1 VLRERPF
8 REYPLIRTA
17 AGPSQPSA
25 RDFLYL
31 LADPS
36 SVIVT
41 ETFAARHRLNIGDRL
56 ALTMGDAR
64 REYVVRGLLAN
75 EGPARAL
82 QGNFVLMDIAAA
94 QWAFNRLG
102 LLDRLDVK
110 LRRDIPRE
118 RAEAEIGSRL
128 PASLVVRRPESSATE
143 VEKMI
148 AAFHFN
154 LNALGSIA
162 LIVGLFLIYNTM
174 SISVITRRDEIGTLR
189 ALGTGRRL
197 TLLLFLGEAILL
209 ALAGTAVGLVLGRL
223 MAAAAVRATAT
234 TVEVFF
240 IATAAT
246 REAASRA
253 LSPGEIGIAFA
264 VALPLALVAAAV
276 PALEA
281 ARVRPIEAMRGAER
295 LEKTFKPS
303 RKFFIAS
310 ATFLVVGCLLT
321 RPGPVG
327 GLPLFGYA
335 AALMLMLGG
344 AALAPNALWLACQV
358 ASRYVARWL
367 RPVRVEA
374 KLAAANL
381 RNAIP
386 RLSISVAALAV
397 ALAMMTAVSIMIG
410 SFRDTVTYWVS
421 QTLVADVYARP
432 LAQTSTNF
440 AGGRGGLPFGVAASQ
455 LPGRSSRGQRR

>member
-1 VLRERPF
+1 
-8 REYPLIRTA
+8 
-17 AGPSQPSA
+17 
-25 RDFLYL
+25 
-31 LADPS
+31 
-36 SVIVT
+36 
-41 ETFAARHRLNIGDRL
+41 
-56 ALTMGDAR
+56 
-64 REYVVRGLLAN
+64 
-75 EGPARAL
+75 
-82 QGNFVLMDIAAA
+82 
-94 QWAFNRLG
+94 
-102 LLDRLDVK
+102 DVK

-264 VALPLALVAAAV
+264 VALPL
-276 PALEA
+276 
-281 ARVRPIEAMRGAER
+281 
-295 LEKTFKPS
+295 
-303 RKFFIAS
+303 
-310 ATFLVVGCLLT
+310 
-321 RPGPVG
+321 
-327 GLPLFGYA
+327 
-335 AALMLMLGG
+335 
-344 AALAPNALWLACQV
+344 
-358 ASRYVARWL
+358 
-367 RPVRVEA
+367 
-374 KLAAANL
+374 
-381 RNAIP
+381 
-386 RLSISVAALAV
+386 
-397 ALAMMTAVSIMIG
+397 
-410 SFRDTVTYWVS
+410 
-421 QTLVADVYARP
+421 
-432 LAQTSTNF
+432 
-440 AGGRGGLPFGVAASQ
+440 
-455 LPGRSSRGQRR
+455 